1 MLGHSAKQVNE
12 HTERRS
18 VTRESYRF
26 SGPLKCTECGA
37 VGEADAP
44 GWRGYR
50 TDEPETDDVPAIAF
64 YCAYCAIR
72 EFG

>member
-1 MLGHSAKQVNE
+1 MNE
-12 HTERRS
+12 HVERRDP
-18 VTRESYRF
+18 TRRWYRY
-26 SGPLKCTECGA
+26 SGPLRCTECGVFSDERA
-37 VGEADAP
+37 A

-50 TDEPETDDVPAIAF
+50 TDEPESDDTPEVVW